1 METLTPDEK
10 AIIDKLADAF
20 NTFYMLEN
28 KHPSDVGEFAHH
40 IHILQ
45 RHVMA
50 RLARRTHPEIFP
62 HYDAANT

>member
-1 METLTPDEK
+1 LAEVMTPEEL
-10 AIIDKLADAF
+10 AIIDKLADVF
-20 NTFYMLEN
+20 NDFCNLEN

-50 RLARRTHPEIFP
+50 RLARRTHPEVFP
-62 HYDAANT
+62 QR

>member
-1 METLTPDEK
+1 LETVNLTTEEK
-10 AIIDKLADAF
+10 AIIEKLADAF
-20 NTFYMLEN
+20 NYFVELEN

-50 RLARRTHPEIFP
+50 RLARRCNPDIFP
-62 HYDAANT
+62 PR